1 MKSFIVTLF
10 LILLFVVGYLSDDWW
25 LGMFS
30 HIANG
35 FFMSFIGYTFVYV
48 ICGMLDGDGKSLFPW
63 VAGIFDVL
71 LIFDVYIFL
80 FLK

>member
-1 MKSFIVTLF
+1 MKTFIVRLF
-10 LILLFVVGYLSDDWW
+10 FILLFVCGYISDDAVVR
-25 LGMFS
+25 FS

-35 FFMSFIGYTFVYV
+35 FFMSIIGYTFVYV
-48 ICGMLDGDGKSLFPW
+48 ICGALDGDGETLFPW
-63 VAGIFDVL
+63 VAGIFNVI

>member
-1 MKSFIVTLF
+1 MKVFIARLF
-10 LILLFVVGYLSDDWW
+10 FILLFVCGYLSDDWW

-35 FFMSFIGYTFVYV
+35 FFMSWAGYTIVAF
-48 ICGMLDGDGKSLFPW
+48 ICGMLDDDGETLFPW
-63 VAGIFDVL
+63 VAGILNVI

>member
-1 MKSFIVTLF
+1 MKVFIVRLF
-10 LILLFVVGYLSDDWW
+10 LILLFVCGYITDT
-25 LGMFS
+25 GCMFS

-35 FFMSFIGYTFVYV
+35 FVMSFIGYAVVGF
-48 ICGMLDGDGKSLFPW
+48 ICYMIDEDGELFPW
-63 VAGIFDVL
+63 VAGILNVI

>member
-1 MKSFIVTLF
+1 MKVFIVRLF
-10 LILLFVVGYLSDDWW
+10 LILLFVCGYITDIGS
-25 LGMFS
+25 MFS

-35 FFMSFIGYTFVYV
+35 FFMSVIGGTFVYT
-48 ICGMLDGDGKSLFPW
+48 ICYALDDDGELFTW
-63 VAGIFDVL
+63 VAGIFNVI